1 MKISLFFVLSAIAY
15 SSSLV
20 LALPVQSDLTSRD
33 VLNPSDNLDAREV
46 SDTSAVELTARD
58 LEFEEL
64 SKRSPQAVSSKLEFP
79 RLTLIMLFIF

>member
-33 VLNPSDNLDAREV
+33 LLNPSDDLDAREV
-46 SDTSAVELTARD
+46 SDIPAVELTARD
-58 LEFEEL
+58 LEFEDL
-64 SKRSPQAVSSKLEFP
+64 DKRSPQAVS
-79 RLTLIMLFIF
+79 